1 VKKSGSNSAI
11 NGKTDAG
18 LTERRRRRDNG
29 RKEKGRKEKG
39 ERRKVW
45 GIWYGVKG
53 KRKKE
58 KGGKVKDILCELV
71 VHSGK

>member
-1 VKKSGSNSAI
+1 MG
-11 NGKTDAG
+11 
-18 LTERRRRRDNG
+18 ER
-29 RKEKGRKEKG
+29 EKG
-39 ERRKVW
+39 EGGKGER
-45 GIWYGVKG
+45 YGVFGMGSKEKG

>member
-1 VKKSGSNSAI
+1 MKKSGSNSAI

-18 LTERRRRRDNG
+18 LTEKKRRRDN
-29 RKEKGRKEKG
+29 GRKEKG